1 MQLIKNNP
9 YRILGLL
16 IGATAAEQKRHLTRL
31 QRFIEAEQ
39 EPDYNFSF
47 PTLGKIHRT
56 IDSVN
61 DAALKLNLDS
71 DKMNA
76 ALFWFY
82 KGNDIT
88 DEPTFDS
95 LKEADQQNAV
105 EIWAKLTAIGE
116 VTQRNCSA
124 FQNLST
130 LLLCNAFNDLT
141 INANLLE
148 QGITLKLKFLESDYI
163 EDFKALAT
171 DKTYKITKKG
181 LQLLF
186 LNQIQSEIDKNGG
199 ITSNKFLEILN
210 KQDFSAKEDFLKG
223 FVQKP
228 IEQIKKKIE
237 EAKTKRKANK
247 ANAVD
252 VGKILYDQTSES
264 LSQLKSILGTSSI
277 KFSSISDKVSEEI
290 LQCGIDFFSHYRDS
304 NTDPG
309 SATMSLFQK
318 AKSLTVG
325 NIAKQRCQE
334 NTDNLQEWIDDKPE
348 REIQQKFG
356 KEIEFIIDLLNLA
369 ATTLKNK
376 GKYPIGYNDPYSD
389 LPLIEQPHN
398 KAYKES
404 LETPWMLESTY
415 FRIVISEFNINLFRL
430 ARDIVK
436 KCKSKL
442 ESVKNA
448 VGASNEI
455 YQKLSNDLALIS
467 LACLIEY
474 VNKSGDS
481 ASGITPHI
489 DEHVINAMNAI
500 GELDMNFEMRKRY
513 NEQKQSLHNL
523 HKTVFKRSRSS
534 GGGCFIATM
543 AYGDYDHPQ
552 VMILRQFRD
561 NVLDKSMLGKW
572 FIKNYYRYS
581 LRLVE
586 KLKNKKALNSII
598 REILNQFINF
608 IKK

>member
-16 IGATAAEQKRHLTRL
+16 IGATAAEQKRQLTRL

-39 EPDYNFSF
+39 EPDDNFSF
-47 PTLGKIHRT
+47 QTLGKLHRT

-61 DAALKLNLDS
+61 DAALKLNLDG

-348 REIQQKFG
+348 REIQQKVG
-356 KEIEFIIDLLNLA
+356 KEIEFIIDLINLA
-369 ATTLKNK
+369 ATTLKDK
-376 GKYPIGYNDPYSD
+376 GRYPIGYNDPYSD
-389 LPLIEQPHN
+389 LPLFEQPHN
-398 KAYKES
+398 KAYMES

-415 FRIVISEFNINLFRL
+415 FRIVKNKFNINLFRL

-436 KCKSKL
+436 KGKSKL

-455 YQKLSNDLALIS
+455 YQKLSNDLASIS

-481 ASGITPHI
+481 ALGITPSI

-500 GELDMNFEMRKRY
+500 GELDMNWEMRKRY

-523 HKTVFKRSRSS
+523 HKAVQKRSRSS

-561 NVLDKSMLGKW
+561 NVLNKSMLGKW
-572 FIKNYYRYS
+572 FIKNYYHYS
-581 LRLVE
+581 LKLVE